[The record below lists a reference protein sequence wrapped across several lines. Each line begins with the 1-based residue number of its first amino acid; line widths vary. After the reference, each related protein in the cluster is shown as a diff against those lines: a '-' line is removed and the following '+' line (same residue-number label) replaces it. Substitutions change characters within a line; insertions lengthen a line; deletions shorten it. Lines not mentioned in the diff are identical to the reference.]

1 MKRFPGL
8 GSVNGQRG
16 GANDEGNEGQFLGG
30 WPSEIGIIENVILT
44 RRKGVLLK
52 EYEVMLENGERTC
65 YLDTNLVTDHD
76 QISTTRGSRH
86 NQGHRGTARA

>member
-1 MKRFPGL
+1 MKRFRGL

-16 GANDEGNEGQFLGG
+16 GANDEGNEGQFLWG
-30 WPSEIGIIENVILT
+30 WPLEIGIIENVILT

-65 YLDTNLVTDHD
+65 YLDTNLVP
-76 QISTTRGSRH
+76 TT
-86 NQGHRGTARA
+86 TK